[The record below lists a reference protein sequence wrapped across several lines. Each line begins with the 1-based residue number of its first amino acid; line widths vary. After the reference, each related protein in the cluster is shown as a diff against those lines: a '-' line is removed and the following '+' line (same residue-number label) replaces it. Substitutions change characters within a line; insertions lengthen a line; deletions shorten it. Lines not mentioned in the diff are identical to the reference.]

1 MGVGAFFDLYGAKIA
16 LFFSDDLMLLLVLV
30 LMLVLLIEWV
40 DLSDSLMCLL
50 VAVVVVLLNAFSL
63 CCIVSLAV
71 ICTGTAR
78 ENDREGGE
86 SRGGD
91 GVGGNIIS

>member
-1 MGVGAFFDLYGAKIA
+1 MFFDLYGAKIA
-16 LFFSDDLMLLLVLV
+16 LFFSNDLMLLLMLV
-30 LMLVLLIEWV
+30 LMLVLLVEWV
-40 DLSDSLMCLL
+40 DLSGSLMCLL
-50 VAVVVVLLNAFSL
+50 VAVEDLLNALSL

-78 ENDREGGE
+78 EKDREGGE